1 MNSRK
6 KAIGWIFFVAA
17 IGFFLLQMNYFFLQ
31 SKLLIEYS
39 DNRLF
44 YVINIFVG
52 IFISLSFWML
62 LPIKKKGRILSS
74 SVFLLFIIFNGILLF
89 KHPINQFIRVS
100 PDFKHVFIIKDN
112 REEAHYY
119 RTYYGIFARQKDTLP
134 YPMNG
139 EYKIDWL
146 TNDVAAMTYKAKDN
160 SIHQYVG
167 TYGDRGRGGSYYY
180 VGSAIYG
187 EWKGG
192 NSKISSHTDGI
203 TVEHEGN
210 SATFTWDQVIQFGT
224 LAVVLVEN
232 NEAKWTVAL
241 NDDFKMDPSTGIGVT
256 GTISLYKAS
265 MGDVEIITLQR

>member
-6 KAIGWIFFVAA
+6 IAIGWIFFVIA
-17 IGFFLLQMNYFFLQ
+17 IGSFLLQMGYFFLH
-31 SKLLIEYS
+31 SKFLIEYS

-44 YVINIFVG
+44 YVINIFIG
-52 IFISLSFWML
+52 IFLSLSFWML

-74 SVFLLFIIFNGILLF
+74 SVFLLFIIFYGILVL
-89 KHPINQFIRVS
+89 KHPINQVISIS
-100 PDFKHVFIIKDN
+100 PDFKHLFIIKDN

-119 RTYYGIFARQKDTLP
+119 RTYYGIFARQKETLP
-134 YPMNG
+134 YQMNG

-160 SIHQYVG
+160 SIHQFIG

-187 EWKGG
+187 KWKGG
-192 NSKISSHTDGI
+192 NSNISSHTDGI

-210 SATFTWDQVIQFGT
+210 SETFSWEQVIQFGT

-232 NEAKWTVAL
+232 SEAKWTIAL
-241 NDDFKMDPSTGIGVT
+241 NDDFTMDPSTGIGVS

-265 MGDVEIITLQR
+265 MRDTEIITLQR